1 MIAIISIMKFKK
13 YFFLL
18 LLAVISILFLDIKIA
33 MFVENNASSSFI
45 KIFTYITN
53 IADYLFYV
61 AIIAMIVVLIK
72 NRKNND
78 VFKKKLN
85 ITKSYLLATVNLYI
99 LVRLLK
105 FLFGRAR
112 PYFYLS
118 NNLTDSFTFLKFN
131 NDYNSFPSGHT
142 ATACAFAFFLITFF
156 NLKKSKTFVI
166 ILALLISSS
175 RIILNMHY
183 LSDVIFGMIFSIS
196 IFQYFTDKNI
206 FK

>member
-1 MIAIISIMKFKK
+1 MKFKK

-18 LLAVISILFLDIKIA
+18 LFAIISMLFFDMKIA
-33 MFVENNASSSFI
+33 IFVANNTNSLLINA
-45 KIFTYITN
+45 FTCITN

-61 AIIAMIVVLIK
+61 AIVAMIVELIK
-72 NRKNND
+72 NRKNSD
-78 VFKKKLN
+78 VFKEKLN
-85 ITKSYLLATVNLYI
+85 IIKSYLLATVNLYI

-105 FLFGRAR
+105 VLFGRAR

-118 NNLTDSFTFLKFN
+118 NNLINSFTFLKFN

-156 NLKKSKTFVI
+156 NLKKSKIFVI
-166 ILALLISSS
+166 ILALLISCS

-183 LSDVIFGMIFSIS
+183 LSDVIFGMIFSI
-196 IFQYFTDKNI
+196 FVFEYFTNKNI
-206 FK
+206 YK